1 MARWLV
7 SMGLLLVAAGLL
19 WPWLRRIP
27 LGRLPGDL
35 VFGSGGFR
43 VYIPLT
49 SGLLVSLVVTLILY
63 LLRR

>member
-43 VYIPLT
+43 VYIPLA
-49 SGLLVSLVVTLILY
+49 SCLLVSLVVTLILY